1 MRAFIAGTD
10 TGVGKT
16 FFSVLLAKALRASG
30 LDTVAL
36 KPICCGDRE
45 DANAL
50 WEACERELAVDEIN
64 PIWLPNPLAPLQAA
78 RIKGR
83 VITREELVIWFE
95 RVSSGRSSV
104 LVEGAGGWAVPVGP
118 GLSMAD
124 LAVSFGLPV
133 VVVVPN
139 RLGCLNHCLLTVSD
153 IRSRGLSLLGLV
165 LNSSFSDD
173 PSTSSNRALLEELT
187 GLPVLFELTPDQNRL
202 VIDVV

>member
-10 TGVGKT
+10 TGIGKT
-16 FFSVLLAKALRASG
+16 FFAALLAKALRASG

-45 DANAL
+45 DARVL
-50 WEACERELAVDEIN
+50 WEACDGELTLDEVN
-64 PIWLPNPLAPLQAA
+64 PIWLNDPLAPLQAA
-78 RIKGR
+78 RLLGK
-83 VITREELVIWFE
+83 VITREELLTWFQ
-95 RVSSGRSSV
+95 RVSLGRQSV
-104 LVEGAGGWAVPVGP
+104 LVEGVGGWAVPVGP

-153 IRSRGLSLLGLV
+153 IQNRGLPISGLV

-173 PSTSSNRALLEELT
+173 PSTTSNRALLEELT
-187 GLPVLFELTPDQNRL
+187 GLPVLFELTGGQEQL
-202 VIDVV
+202 AVDVA